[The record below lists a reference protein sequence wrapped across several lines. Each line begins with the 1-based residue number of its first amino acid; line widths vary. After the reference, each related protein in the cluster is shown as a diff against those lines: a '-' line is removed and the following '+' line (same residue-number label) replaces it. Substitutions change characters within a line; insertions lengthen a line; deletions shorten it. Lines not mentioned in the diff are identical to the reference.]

1 MPRYAGYAICV
12 DVKNKISTKFNG
24 VDGCGKLRGENML
37 SLDQALRQARAAA
50 RDKLEQYF
58 DAAIFA
64 YYGDIRPEYLQFF
77 RRHLELVQAAH
88 GDQQRRLVLVL
99 NTPGGHVETVE
110 QMVVIIR
117 HLYDEVFFI
126 VPNMAMSAGTIFCMS
141 GDKIYMDYSS
151 ALGPIDPQVQSRE
164 GNWVPAL
171 GYLDKFEEI
180 LQKSR
185 EGTLTNVEFA
195 IAQSQD
201 MAVLRRYEQAR
212 DLSVSLLKTW
222 LVEYKFK
229 SWNTHGATG
238 TAVLQAEKES
248 RAQDI
253 AAQLGDNKVWHSHG
267 RMIGIEVL
275 QNKLGLEIDDY
286 SSDVALRTD
295 INQYHDLMA
304 DYVSQKQWPVFV
316 DGRGI

>member
-1 MPRYAGYAICV
+1 
-12 DVKNKISTKFNG
+12 
-24 VDGCGKLRGENML
+24 ML
-37 SLDQALRQARAAA
+37 SLDQALGQARAAA
-50 RDKLEQYF
+50 REKLEQHF
-58 DAAIFA
+58 DAALFA

-77 RRHLELVQAAH
+77 RRHLETVQSAH
-88 GDQQRRLVLVL
+88 GDHKRRLILIL

-110 QMVVIIR
+110 QMVVMIR
-117 HLYDEVFFI
+117 HFYDEVFFV

-151 ALGPIDPQVQSRE
+151 ALGPIDPQVQSKE

-185 EGTLTNVEFA
+185 DGILTNVEFA

-222 LVEYKFK
+222 LVQYKFRN
-229 SWNTHGATG
+229 WDTHRSTG
-238 TAVLQAEKES
+238 QAVTVTEKEA
-248 RAQDI
+248 RAQEI

-275 QNKLGLEIDDY
+275 QQKLRLEIDDY
-286 SSDVALRTD
+286 SSDVDLRKN
-295 INQYHDLMA
+295 INQYHDLVA

-316 DGRGI
+316 DGKGI

>member
-1 MPRYAGYAICV
+1 MI
-12 DVKNKISTKFNG
+12 
-24 VDGCGKLRGENML
+24 
-37 SLDQALRQARAAA
+37 SLDQALAQARANA
-50 RDKLEQYF
+50 REKLEDHF
-58 DAAIFA
+58 GAALFA

-77 RRHLELVQAAH
+77 RRCLESVQTAH
-88 GDQQRRLVLVL
+88 GDDQRRLALVL

-110 QMVVIIR
+110 RMVGMIR
-117 HLYDEVFFI
+117 HFYDEVFFI

-141 GDKIYMDYSS
+141 GDKIFMDYSS

-185 EGTLTNVEFA
+185 ENTITSVEYA

-201 MAVLRRYEQAR
+201 MALLRRYEQAR
-212 DLSVSLLKTW
+212 DLSVSLLKEW
-222 LVEYKFK
+222 LVQYKFK
-229 SWNTHGATG
+229 SWQRHSSNGELVTPR
-238 TAVLQAEKES
+238 EKEE
-248 RAQDI
+248 RAHQI

-275 QNKLGLEIDDY
+275 QDKLKLAIDDY
-286 SSDVALRTD
+286 SDNVQLRKD
-295 INQYHDLMA
+295 INQYHDLVA
-304 DYVSQKQWPVFV
+304 DYVSQKQWSIFI
-316 DGRGI
+316 DGKGI